1 MLEHENSGVETAGSE
16 EAQASVP
23 ATPHLRPLL
32 HFTPERNW
40 LNDPNG
46 LFYLNGVYHLFYQ
59 YNPFD
64 NVWGHMHWGHAS
76 SEDLLTW
83 SHRPLALYEEV
94 GGLGAIF
101 SGGAVV
107 DHRNTLGVPEGV
119 HPTVVATFTHHN
131 AEDVQSQS
139 LALSFDG
146 GESWEKYA
154 GNPVIPNTGQ
164 RDFRDPK
171 VTWLDHESCW
181 LMALAVGDHIE
192 FYSSTNLTD
201 WTLEQT
207 LFLPE
212 TKPDGVLECPDLF
225 PLTDQDGIEVWALLI
240 SVNPGAPNGGSATF
254 YLLGAMV
261 GRTFQPNSLE
271 PAWLDY
277 GPDSYA
283 LITWDG
289 EGAAR
294 AGERVGIAWMNN
306 WTYANEIPTH
316 PWRGAMTLPRR
327 LAVDNCDGQHI
338 LTNTPIG
345 AISERRVLLS
355 DGVSSKVDLPSICLD
370 IVLECRL
377 ETGEA
382 PLAFEFSNEV
392 GDRLSISVDPVSR
405 ELTIDRSCAG
415 WHADNF
421 STVARAPLASD
432 VRSLDLR
439 LILDAC
445 SLEIFAD
452 GGKTVL
458 TSLVFP
464 QERWSYLSMS
474 DPSRVTSFKLF
485 DLSQAI

>member
-1 MLEHENSGVETAGSE
+1 METARSE
-16 EAQASVP
+16 ELQAAAHP
-23 ATPHLRPLL
+23 TPHLRPIL

-59 YNPFD
+59 HNPFD
-64 NVWGHMHWGHAS
+64 NVWGHIHWGHATS
-76 SEDLLTW
+76 DDLLTW

-107 DHRNTLGVPEGV
+107 DHRNTLGVPTGV
-119 HPTVVATFTHHN
+119 HPSVVATFTHHN
-131 AEDVQSQS
+131 AKDVQSQS

-164 RDFRDPK
+164 KDFRDPK
-171 VTWLDHESCW
+171 VTWLDCESCW

-192 FYSSTNLTD
+192 FYSSINLTD

-207 LFLPE
+207 LYLPE

-254 YLLGAMV
+254 YLLGKMA
-261 GRTFQPNSLE
+261 GRTFQPTSLE

-283 LITWDG
+283 FITWDG

-294 AGERVGIAWMNN
+294 KGERVGIAWMNN
-306 WTYANEIPTH
+306 WTYANDIPTH

-327 LAVDNCDGQHI
+327 LTVENCDGRKI
-338 LTNTPIG
+338 LTNTPIE
-345 AISERRVLLS
+345 AINERRVLFLES
-355 DGVSSKVDLPSICLD
+355 VSRTVDLPSVCFD
-370 IVLECRL
+370 IALECRL
-377 ETGEA
+377 DASAT
-382 PLAFEFSNEV
+382 PLDFEFSNEV
-392 GDRLSISVDPVSR
+392 GDCLSISVDPVSR
-405 ELTIDRSCAG
+405 ELTIDRSRAG

-421 STVARAPLASD
+421 NTVVRAPIFSD
-432 VRSLDLR
+432 ARSLDVR
-439 LILDAC
+439 FIVDAC

-458 TSLVFP
+458 TALLFP
-464 QERWSYLSMS
+464 RERWSRLSTNN
-474 DPSRVTSFKLF
+474 PSYVKSFELF
-485 DLSQAI
+485 DLSRAI

>member
-16 EAQASVP
+16 ELQAATP

-32 HFTPERNW
+32 HFTPEQNW

-59 YNPFD
+59 HNPFD
-64 NVWGHMHWGHAS
+64 NVWGHIHWGHAT

-107 DHRNTLGVPEGV
+107 DHRNTLGVPDGV
-119 HPTVVATFTHHN
+119 HPSVVATFTHHN
-131 AEDVQSQS
+131 AKDVQSQS

-146 GESWEKYA
+146 GESWEKYS

-164 RDFRDPK
+164 KDFRDPK

-201 WTLEQT
+201 WTLEQK
-207 LFLPE
+207 LYLPE

-225 PLTDQDGIEVWALLI
+225 PMTDQDGIEVWALLI

-254 YLLGAMV
+254 YLLGEMAA
-261 GRTFQPNSLE
+261 RTFQPTSLE

-283 LITWDG
+283 FITWDG

-294 AGERVGIAWMNN
+294 TGERVGIAWMNN
-306 WTYANEIPTH
+306 WTYANDIPTH
-316 PWRGAMTLPRR
+316 PWRGAMTIPRR
-327 LAVDNCDGQHI
+327 LTVENCDGRKI
-338 LTNTPIG
+338 LTNTPIE
-345 AISERRVLLS
+345 AISERRVLFS
-355 DGVSSKVDLPSICLD
+355 DSVSRAVDLPSICFD
-370 IVLECRL
+370 IALECYL
-377 ETGEA
+377 DTSA
-382 PLAFEFSNEV
+382 SPLVFEFSNEV
-392 GDRLSISVDPVSR
+392 GDRLSISVDHVSR
-405 ELTIDRSCAG
+405 ELRIDRSRAG
-415 WHADNF
+415 WRADKFN
-421 STVARAPLASD
+421 TVALAPIFT
-432 VRSLDLR
+432 RGHSLDMR
-439 LILDAC
+439 LIVDAC

-458 TSLVFP
+458 TALLFP
-464 QERWSYLSMS
+464 QERWSRLS
-474 DPSRVTSFKLF
+474 TSNPAYVKSFELF
-485 DLSQAI
+485 DLSKAI